1 MLARERRNQ
10 RWWVGVSDRRLR
22 ERVERYF
29 VSNPDASVTDALG
42 ALTLAPAR
50 QELVKEVRAERR
62 SDVPAPETRVVHR
75 NEPYDVYIGRGDGG
89 DAHLSNT
96 EIGET
101 GWLGNPYHLDGHG
114 GVHTREQSLARY
126 CQDVLTRVETDPA
139 FAAALAELKRN
150 RLACYCR
157 HASESEPDCHG
168 DVLVQVIGA
177 LRPVGGGAGTEGGES
192 A

>member
-1 MLARERRNQ
+1 M
-10 RWWVGVSDRRLR
+10 SDDRLR

-50 QELVKEVRAERR
+50 QELVREVHTERR
-62 SDVPAPETRVVHR
+62 SDAPAPETRVVHR
-75 NEPYDVYIGRGDGG
+75 SESYDVYIGRGDGG
-89 DAHLSNT
+89 NAHLKNT

-101 GWLGNPYHLDGHG
+101 GWLGNPYRLDGHG
-114 GVHTREQSLARY
+114 GVHTREQSLGRY
-126 CQDVLTRVETDPA
+126 CQDVLTRVGTDPA
-139 FAAALAELKRN
+139 FAAALADLKGQ

-157 HASESEPDCHG
+157 QSSETEPDCHG
-168 DVLVQVIGA
+168 DILVQVIGA
-177 LRPVGGGAGTEGGES
+177 LRPVGGKDGAEGGDS